1 MCFFW
6 QKALFYYAGFL
17 LASKDITISYFGRG
31 MISRKLI
38 RTDLNLLVA
47 LQILLEE
54 RNVTRAAERLSVS
67 QPALSKTLQKLRDSF
82 EDELFTR
89 TAHGLVPTP
98 RAEALGRDLPA
109 LLENV
114 ETVLGND
121 EFLPESYTG
130 SFKLLLPPILSESLL
145 PPLMAELTELAPGVQ
160 IITAEVAPDFQ
171 EQLKKGE
178 ADFAAFVA
186 LETDRD
192 ILAEPI
198 SALEPRLYMRNDHP
212 LVDREIALADFLN
225 YPHLRLY
232 LPGLTR
238 ENTSLVDDVLGQYGV
253 HRRITLETTQFASA
267 VGVLANTESLLVANA
282 GFEEGGL
289 YRGLITGREL
299 PGELQRMIRNTHS
312 SNRGKMSLMR
322 HTRTS
327 RSAPHQWMRGLLM
340 GLLTRS
346 AARVAEAPVEK
357 RAAAG

>member
-1 MCFFW
+1 
-6 QKALFYYAGFL
+6 
-17 LASKDITISYFGRG
+17 

-98 RAEALGRDLPA
+98 RAEELAKALPT
-109 LLENV
+109 LLEQV
-114 ETVLGND
+114 EQVLGNEGFD
-121 EFLPESYTG
+121 PETFIG
-130 SFKLLLPPILSESLL
+130 SFKLLLPPILSEALL
-145 PPLMAELTELAPGVQ
+145 PGLMSELSDIAPGVQ
-160 IITAEVAPDFQ
+160 IITAEVSPDYQ
-171 EQLKKGE
+171 DQLKKGE

-186 LETDRD
+186 LDTERD

-198 SALEPRLYMRNDHP
+198 ATIAPRCYMRLDHP
-212 LVDREIALADFLN
+212 LVGKEMKLQDFLA

-238 ENTSLVDDVLGQYGV
+238 ENTSMVDDVLGQYGV
-253 HRRITLETTQFASA
+253 HRTIALETTQFAAA
-267 VGVLANTESLLVANA
+267 VGVLCRTDSLLVANA
-282 GFEEGGL
+282 GFEAGGL
-289 YRGLITGREL
+289 YRERIVGQEM
-299 PGELQRMIRNTHS
+299 PAELQRMIRNTHS
-312 SNRGKMSLMR
+312 GNRGKMSLMR

-327 RSAPHQWMRGLLM
+327 RSTPHQWMRSLLM
-340 GLLTRS
+340 KHLTGT
-346 AARVAEAPVEK
+346 AEKVQPAPPARAIS
-357 RAAAG
+357 

>member
-1 MCFFW
+1 
-6 QKALFYYAGFL
+6 
-17 LASKDITISYFGRG
+17 

-98 RAEALGRDLPA
+98 RAEELGRHLPS
-109 LLENV
+109 LLETV
-114 ETVLGND
+114 DRVLGSAD
-121 EFLPESYTG
+121 FRPETFAG
-130 SFKLLLPPILSESLL
+130 SFKLLLPPILCESLL
-145 PPLMAELTELAPGVQ
+145 PSLMAELHEIAPNVQ
-160 IITAEVAPDFQ
+160 MITAEVTPNYQD
-171 EQLKKGE
+171 QLKKGE

-192 ILAEPI
+192 IHAEPI
-198 SALEPRLYMRNDHP
+198 AAIAPRCYMRTEHP
-212 LVDREIALADFLN
+212 LADKELTLQAFLA

-238 ENTSLVDDVLGQYGV
+238 ENTSMVDDVLGQYGV
-253 HRRITLETTQFASA
+253 HRSIALETTQFSAA
-267 VGVLANTESLLVANA
+267 VGVLTRTDSLLVANA
-282 GFEEGGL
+282 GFQEGGL
-289 YRGLITGREL
+289 YRERITGREL
-299 PGELQRMIRNTHS
+299 PAELQRMIHNTHS

-322 HTRTS
+322 HTRTA
-327 RSAPHQWMRGLLM
+327 RSAPHQWMRALLM
-340 GLLTRS
+340 KHLTNS
-346 AARVAEAPVEK
+346 AELVQPPPAPAPLFPDGTAVG
-357 RAAAG
+357 AG